1 MFMGMLNA
9 SIARIITLLVVTVL
23 PAIIILRVRG
33 PTIYRQVEKN
43 LKGNDKS
50 FLFRDVLHG
59 SDRAMYNKK
68 ETDSLSS
75 LRFVCREY

>member
-23 PAIIILRVRG
+23 PAKAILGVRG

-43 LKGNDKS
+43 LKGNDKI
-50 FLFRDVLHG
+50 FLFQ
-59 SDRAMYNKK
+59 
-68 ETDSLSS
+68 
-75 LRFVCREY
+75 